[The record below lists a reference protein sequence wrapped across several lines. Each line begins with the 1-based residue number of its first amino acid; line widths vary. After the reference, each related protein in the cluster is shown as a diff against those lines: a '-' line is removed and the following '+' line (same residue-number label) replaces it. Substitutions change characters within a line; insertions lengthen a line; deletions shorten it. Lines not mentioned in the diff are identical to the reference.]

1 MYGIILFILAL
12 MPSLAQAANLFEP
25 VPADKAMH
33 LLAAMFGQLGVFGA
47 SSSDAFS
54 GVITT
59 FNAAALTVGGILVAY
74 TIFAGTMGTA
84 HDGEMLGKK
93 FSSVWVP
100 IRTAVGTALVLPV
113 MTGGYCVM
121 QALVG
126 WLIVQG
132 IGLADNVWSSYMSAS
147 NITKI
152 VTVGMEKP
160 AVSSLAWNTFGS
172 LACMRGYEKLYNDS
186 ITKSGGMWPAITWG
200 TTTSSTPGGTLIE
213 FGAKT
218 EVMGFFKN
226 SCGSITIDRQE
237 PLPTGNPMNEFSLMG
252 DLSALNG
259 DLSAADAKHV
269 GAVNSLIA
277 AVDNTAK
284 SFIGNTGFD
293 VSSEIK
299 VASATYETA
308 TKNAAA
314 GVVAKLG
321 DFTQLEKSASKDG
334 FLLAGA
340 WFMRL
345 SYLSEVAQKAVA
357 KVPTASGSS
366 GSVNNNFKDQF
377 QSSFLKPLVEL
388 RGKSDAEFGISNSED
403 QSKAATDG
411 GAGVW
416 DWIKSGFSLD
426 KLVKKVFKADAMA
439 AASSDEHPVMA
450 MKRVGNWA
458 GIVGGAMFLKYGAAL
473 TAVGNL
479 QGAGTS
485 LAIATLPIAM
495 IVFPA
500 LMAISFMLSFVLPML
515 PFLIWIGVCLGWVV
529 LCVEALIAAPMWAVM
544 HLTAHGDDMTGSGS
558 QGYRLVLSLTLRP
571 ALMVFGLIGALT
583 IITVFGQMINM
594 VFFDVFILSQQDS
607 SIFIW
612 IAGLLAAPLIYA
624 GVMWT
629 VIKKSME
636 AVHIIPDQI
645 LTWFGGAGQQLGHYG
660 ESLGGQGSQ
669 SYAAVAAVG
678 GMAGGALSARRQG
691 VDLQQQIGQKQAALA
706 GNAQAKEAAIS
717 GIKSDLDEKLG
728 GGGSSI
734 VQKAMSEGGKSA
746 DFNSL
751 EAQQI
756 GSKMDGGIQALGGKE
771 SSAGVKFNESMNAD
785 MDQGMHFDQAF
796 SKNLKAGMDEQ
807 YGSGAGAFLDKAS
820 QGKLQGS
827 EFTKG
832 VEQLNEISGHY
843 ASKGLSGADV
853 SEKTSKVLS
862 AADKNYTNSTKSTVN
877 GGENNINH
885 YVDKAIGFA
894 KKSTMKDSK

>member
-1 MYGIILFILAL
+1 MYAILLFLLAL
-12 MPSLAQAANLFEP
+12 MPSLAQAANIFEP
-25 VPADKAMH
+25 VPADKAMN

-47 SSSDAFS
+47 SSSDAFV

-59 FNAAALTVGGILVAY
+59 FNAAAMTIGGLLVAY
-74 TIFAGTMGTA
+74 TIFAGTLGTA

-93 FSSVWVP
+93 FSSIWIP
-100 IRTAVGTALVLPV
+100 IRTALGTALVLPV
-113 MTGGYCVM
+113 VGGGYCVM
-121 QALVG
+121 QAIVG

-132 IGLADNVWSSYMSAS
+132 IGLADSTWSAYMSAA
-147 NITKI
+147 NITKV

-160 AVSSLAWNTFGS
+160 AVSSLAWNAFGS
-172 LACMRGYEKLYNDS
+172 MACLRGYEKLYNDS
-186 ITKSGGMWPAITWG
+186 RATSGVWPEITWG
-200 TTTSSTPGGTLIE
+200 TTTTATPGGTLIE

-218 EVMGFFKN
+218 ELMGFFKD
-226 SCGSITIDRQE
+226 SCGSVMIDRQD
-237 PLPTGNPMNEFSLMG
+237 PLPTGIGMGTFSLMG
-252 DLSALNG
+252 DMSSLNG
-259 DLSAADAKHV
+259 DMSAADAKHMA
-269 GAVNSLIA
+269 AVNSLIS
-277 AVDNTAK
+277 AVDNTAR
-284 SFIGNTGFD
+284 SFVGNTGFD
-293 VSSEIK
+293 VTSEIR
-299 VASATYETA
+299 VASSTYEAA
-308 TKNAAA
+308 TKDAAA

-321 DFTQLEKSASKDG
+321 DFSQLEKSASKDG

-345 SYLSEVAQKAVA
+345 SYLSEVAQKAIA
-357 KVPTASGSS
+357 KVPTASGAS
-366 GSVNNNFKDQF
+366 GAVNNVFKDQY
-377 QSSFLKPLVEL
+377 QAKYLKPLIAL
-388 RGKSDAEFGISNSED
+388 RANGDSEFGIANSED
-403 QSKAATDG
+403 QSKTATEG

-426 KLVKKVFKADAMA
+426 KLVKKVFKADAIA

-515 PFLIWIGVCLGWVV
+515 PFLMWIGVCLGWVV
-529 LCVEALIAAPMWAVM
+529 LCVEALIAAPIWAVM

-571 ALMVFGLIGALT
+571 VLMVFGLIAALT
-583 IITVFGQMINM
+583 IITVFGQLINM

-612 IAGLLAAPLIYA
+612 IVGLLAAPLIYG

-629 VIKKSME
+629 VIKKSMD
-636 AVHIIPDQI
+636 AIHIVPDQI
-645 LTWFGGAGQQLGHYG
+645 LNWFGGAGQQLGHYG
-660 ESLGGQGSQ
+660 ESVGGQHSGT
-669 SYAAVAAVG
+669 YAAVNAIGVQSGRGLDAK
-678 GMAGGALSARRQG
+678 RQG
-691 VDLQQQIGQKQAALA
+691 VDMQQQIGQRQAALA
-706 GNAQAKEAAIS
+706 GNEQAKQASIT
-717 GIKSDLDEKLG
+717 GVKNDLDSKLG
-728 GGGSSI
+728 AGGSSI
-734 VQKAMSEGGKSA
+734 VQKALSEDGKLA

-751 EAQQI
+751 QAQQI

-771 SSAGVKFNESMNAD
+771 SSAGVKFNEAMNAD

-796 SKNLKAGMDEQ
+796 SKNLKSGMDEQ

-820 QGKLQGS
+820 EGKLQGS
-827 EFTKG
+827 GFTKG
-832 VEQLNEISGHY
+832 VEQLGQISSHY
-843 ASKGLSGADV
+843 QAKGLSV
-853 SEKTSKVLS
+853 SEVAEKTSRLLN
-862 AADKNYTNSTKSTVN
+862 AADKNYSNSTKSTLN
-877 GGENNINH
+877 GGESNINH
-885 YVDKAIGFA
+885 YVGKAIEFA
-894 KKSTMKDSK
+894 QKATIKDDK

>member
-12 MPSLAQAANLFEP
+12 MPSFAEAANMFEP
-25 VPADKAMH
+25 VPADKAMK
-33 LLAAMFGQLGVFGA
+33 LLAAMFGNLGVFGA

-54 GVITT
+54 GVITA
-59 FNAAALTVGGILVAY
+59 FNAAALTIGGLLVTY
-74 TIFAGTMGTA
+74 TIVTGPLGTA

-93 FSSVWVP
+93 YSSIWVP
-100 IRTAVGTALVLPV
+100 IRTAVATALILPV

-121 QALVG
+121 QAIVG

-132 IGLADNVWSSYMSAS
+132 IGLADNVWSSYMSAA
-147 NITKI
+147 NITKV

-160 AVSSLAWNTFGS
+160 AVSNLAWNTFGS
-172 LACMRGYEKLYNDS
+172 LTCMRGYEKLYNES
-186 ITKSGGMWPAITWG
+186 RATSPVWPEITWG
-200 TTTSSTPGGTLIE
+200 TTTTATPGGTIIE

-218 EVMGFFKN
+218 ESTGFFKN
-226 SCGSITIDRQE
+226 SCGSVTIDRQD
-237 PLPTGNPMNEFSLMG
+237 PLPAGNPMSEFSLMG
-252 DLSALNG
+252 DLSSLNG

-269 GAVNSLIA
+269 AAVNALIS
-277 AVDNTAK
+277 AVDNTAR
-284 SFIGNTGFD
+284 SFVGNTGFD
-293 VSSEIK
+293 VTSEIN
-299 VASATYETA
+299 VAAATYEAA
-308 TKNAAA
+308 TKDAAA

-321 DFTQLEKSASKDG
+321 DFGQLEKSASKDG

-345 SYLSEVAQKAVA
+345 SYLSEVAQKAIA
-357 KVPTASGSS
+357 KVPTASGAS
-366 GSVNNNFKDQF
+366 GSVNSVFKDQF
-377 QSSFLKPLVEL
+377 QGKYLKPLMEL
-388 RGKSDAEFGISNSED
+388 RARGDNQFGIANSED
-403 QSKAATDG
+403 QSSSAMDG
-411 GAGVW
+411 GSGVW

-426 KLVKKVFKADAMA
+426 KLVKKVFKADAIT

-473 TAVGNL
+473 TAAGNL

-485 LAIATLPIAM
+485 LAIATLPVAM

-515 PFLIWIGVCLGWVV
+515 PFLMWIGVCLGWVV
-529 LCVEALIAAPMWAVM
+529 LCVEALIAAPIWAVM
-544 HLTAHGDDMTGSGS
+544 HLTANGDDMTGSGS

-571 ALMVFGLIGALT
+571 VLMVFGLIAALT
-583 IITVFGQMINM
+583 IITIFGQLINM

-612 IAGLLAAPLIYA
+612 IVGLLAAPLIYA

-629 VIKKSME
+629 VIKKSMD
-636 AVHIIPDQI
+636 AIHIIPDQI
-645 LTWFGGAGQQLGHYG
+645 LNWFGGAGQQLGHYG
-660 ESLGGQGSQ
+660 ESLGGQNSG
-669 SYAAVAAVG
+669 SYAAVGAIAVQ
-678 GMAGGALSARRQG
+678 AGRGLDAKRQG
-691 VDLQQQIGQKQAALA
+691 VDMQQQIGQRQAALA
-706 GNAQAKEAAIS
+706 GNEQAKQAAIS
-717 GIKSDLDEKLG
+717 GVKSDLDDKLG
-728 GGGSSI
+728 SGGSSI
-734 VQKAMSEGGKSA
+734 VQKAMSEGGKQA

-756 GSKMDGGIQALGGKE
+756 GSKMDSGIQALGGKE
-771 SSAGVKFNESMNAD
+771 SSAGVKFNEGMNAD

-796 SKNLKAGMDEQ
+796 SKNLKSGMDEQ

-832 VEQLNEISGHY
+832 VEQLNEISSHY

-853 SEKTSKVLS
+853 SEKTSKLLS
-862 AADKNYTNSTKSTVN
+862 VADKNYTNSTKSIAK
-877 GGENNINH
+877 GGEKNLNH

-894 KKSTMKDSK
+894 QKSTMKDSK

>member
-357 KVPTASGSS
+357 KVPTASGAS

-377 QSSFLKPLVEL
+377 QSSFLKPLIEL

-411 GAGVW
+411 GTGVW

-717 GIKSDLDEKLG
+717 GIKSDLDDKLG

-796 SKNLKAGMDEQ
+796 SKNLKSGMDEQ

-832 VEQLNEISGHY
+832 VEQLGQIFSHY
-843 ASKGLSGADV
+843 ESKGLSGADV
-853 SEKTSKVLS
+853 AQKTSKVLS

-894 KKSTMKDSK
+894 QKSTMKDSK

>member
-1 MYGIILFILAL
+1 MYGIILFILGL
-12 MPSLAQAANLFEP
+12 IPSLAEAANLFEP
-25 VPADKAMH
+25 VPADKAMK
-33 LLAAMFGQLGVFGA
+33 LLAAMFGNLGVFGA

-59 FNAAALTVGGILVAY
+59 FNAAALTIGGILVAY

-186 ITKSGGMWPAITWG
+186 ITKGGGMWPAITWG

-269 GAVNSLIA
+269 SAVNSLIA

-293 VSSEIK
+293 VSTEIK

-357 KVPTASGSS
+357 KVPTASGAS
-366 GSVNNNFKDQF
+366 GSINNNFKDQF

-544 HLTAHGDDMTGSGS
+544 HLTAHGDDMTGSGG

-717 GIKSDLDEKLG
+717 GIKSDLDDKLG

-796 SKNLKAGMDEQ
+796 SKNLKSGMDEQ
-807 YGSGAGAFLDKAS
+807 YGAGSGAFLDKAS

-832 VEQLNEISGHY
+832 VEQLNEISSHY
-843 ASKGLSGADV
+843 ESKGLSGADV
-853 SEKTSKVLS
+853 AQKTSKVLS
-862 AADKNYTNSTKSTVN
+862 AADKNYSMSTKSTAN

-885 YVDKAIGFA
+885 YVEKAIGFA
-894 KKSTMKDSK
+894 QKSTMKDTK